1 MTDVPRA
8 PLWIGLASL
17 IPFVWGALTSA
28 NQSLALWAATTLG
41 GRFVGPYIQ
50 LFYGAVI
57 LAFMSGILWGFA
69 TKVEGPRATTGYL
82 LAAVPALWVFFM
94 TGGGPVSAGF
104 NLMFGFAGLLVL
116 DFAFWRCGL
125 APDWWMKLRIPLTAI
140 ILICLG
146 TAVFL

>member
-1 MTDVPRA
+1 MDRA
-8 PLWIGLASL
+8 GKPD
-17 IPFVWGALTSA
+17 PFCLGGFDLCKSIFGALGCHDIGRTVCRPIYTA
-28 NQSLALWAATTLG
+28 ILRG
-41 GRFVGPYIQ
+41 GNPGIHV
-50 LFYGAVI
+50 
-57 LAFMSGILWGFA
+57 GILWGFA